1 MIVLNIQAKDQNI
14 NTQGWCNDAAVF
26 LNSYCISMM
35 RNRSLKYREKNC
47 RRGRLGRG
55 KQSQGRQSISQPRCT
70 QHFEYNR
77 KFVIIK

>member
-35 RNRSLKYREKNC
+35 RNRSLTYREKKC

-55 KQSQGRQSISQPRCT
+55 KTISRSSKYFAAT
-70 QHFEYNR
+70 VYTTF
-77 KFVIIK
+77 